1 MNEGFG
7 EDGACGVLGV
17 AGGVVS
23 NVDDVKGD
31 TGTCFMMMSLVL
43 SLTRDLSSS
52 KSGSHLFSA
61 FDFHSETSAPRLS
74 GIE

>member
-17 AGGVVS
+17 AGGIVS
-23 NVDDVKGD
+23 DVGEVGGGM
-31 TGTCFMMMSLVL
+31 GTCFMMMSLVL
-43 SLTRDLSSS
+43 SLTRDFSSS

-61 FDFHSETSAPRLS
+61 LDFHSETSAPRLS
-74 GIE
+74 GME

>member
-1 MNEGFG
+1 VDEGFG
-7 EDGACGVLGV
+7 EDGACGILGV
-17 AGGVVS
+17 AGGIVS
-23 NVDDVKGD
+23 DVGEVGSD

-43 SLTRDLSSS
+43 SLTRDFSSS
-52 KSGSHLFSA
+52 RSGSHLFSA